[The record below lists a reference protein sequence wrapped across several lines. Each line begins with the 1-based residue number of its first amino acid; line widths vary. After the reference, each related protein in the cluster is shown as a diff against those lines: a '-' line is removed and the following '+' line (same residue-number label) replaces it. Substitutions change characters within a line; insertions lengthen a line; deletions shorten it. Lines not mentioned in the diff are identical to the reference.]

1 MPRAVLLF
9 WPGTLGAH
17 PSLPP
22 STMPTCEHFL
32 TKGRC
37 KFGASC
43 KDTHDRT
50 LAMCAFSLHPHPLA
64 PELSAAA
71 KRKKR
76 FCDVCEKKMKAN
88 GGTPYRCATGCDYDL
103 CANCFDG
110 CADVEPYVPE
120 ELQPPPQQQQQQQQ
134 QQQHGQGLAPQSTQ
148 GRKQGQKQ
156 PQQPPQLPRQGQKPG
171 RGKKP
176 GRGQQDQGQQ
186 QPQQP
191 QPQQLRVASTV
202 VVEEYQQAWAVRF
215 NRIRNTLLGPSSSL
229 QDVTSIVEHVGT
241 WCGVV
246 WCGVV

>member
-1 MPRAVLLF
+1 
-9 WPGTLGAH
+9 
-17 PSLPP
+17 
-22 STMPTCEHFL
+22 MPTCEHFL

-120 ELQPPPQQQQQQQQ
+120 ELQQPQPPQQQ
-134 QQQHGQGLAPQSTQ
+134 
-148 GRKQGQKQ
+148 
-156 PQQPPQLPRQGQKPG
+156 PQQPQLPRQGQKPG

-191 QPQQLRVASTV
+191 QPQQLRVAATV

-241 WCGVV
+241 CCGVV
-246 WCGVV
+246 

>member
-1 MPRAVLLF
+1 
-9 WPGTLGAH
+9 
-17 PSLPP
+17 
-22 STMPTCEHFL
+22 MPTCEHFL
-32 TKGRC
+32 SKGRC

-50 LAMCAFSLHPHPLA
+50 LAMCALSLHPHPLA

-103 CANCFDG
+103 CASCFDG

-120 ELQPPPQQQQQQQQ
+120 ELQPPPQKQQRQQQQQQQ
-134 QQQHGQGLAPQSTQ
+134 
-148 GRKQGQKQ
+148 
-156 PQQPPQLPRQGQKPG
+156 PPPPPPPRQGQ
-171 RGKKP
+171 KP

-186 QPQQP
+186 QPPQQ
-191 QPQQLRVASTV
+191 QPQQLRVAATV
-202 VVEEYQQAWAVRF
+202 VVEEYQQAWADRF
-215 NRIRNTLLGPSSSL
+215 NRIRNALLGPSSSL

-241 WCGVV
+241 CCAVLWCGVV
-246 WCGVV
+246 WCSVV